1 MLVDVSCGRLTVLA
15 HHGAPDQGT
24 VNLFVAKMDPG
35 NPAPAPDPV
44 LYLGGDL
51 GVAPDYTMLG
61 TQLEALDRELI
72 VLDARGTGH
81 SEPSLVCPDFDVMP
95 KPPVASP
102 VDDPRTRTELLG
114 AIGTCHDRL
123 ISQDV
128 DLSAF
133 DLREMAA
140 DAEVLRE
147 PRWGSTDGT
156 SWRLGQRPR
165 NRSRIPSEYP
175 AHVRAAV
182 LDSPEWPG
190 VDPFVESVE
199 ATRHAIE
206 ALIATCAASSA
217 CRRSAPHL
225 GAGIRK

>member
-44 LYLGGDL
+44 LYLGGDS

-81 SEPSLVCPDFDVMP
+81 SEPSLVCPDFDAMP

-140 DAEVLRE
+140 DAEVSGNRAGDRPMERHGASDSVPEFALEYLR
-147 PRWGSTDGT
+147 STRPTCELLFLTAPNGREWIRSSKAWKRRGT
-156 SWRLGQRPR
+156 
-165 NRSRIPSEYP
+165 RSR
-175 AHVRAAV
+175 
-182 LDSPEWPG
+182 
-190 VDPFVESVE
+190 
-199 ATRHAIE
+199 
-206 ALIATCAASSA
+206 
-217 CRRSAPHL
+217 RS
-225 GAGIRK
+225 